1 MATDS
6 SKNQNQLFLAQLE
19 RQRLQKPCQR
29 IIDLRGKVPGECQPY
44 EFGGLTH
51 YLDDR
56 NYLILKQLVERM
68 GGLYTVGVYEALLQ
82 TVRQFQQQSQQPQL
96 STSDDS
102 SLLLIRL
109 DQPVR
114 RQAQRVLLTLPVT
127 IQNGDLNY
135 HAMTLDVSADAIRVS
150 MKQVSTLEK
159 NDTVNVSFQHFP
171 NTHNAEPTQIAFDI
185 TRLDHDEQRTF
196 IVMRFNDSVS
206 DDIRQAWQNWLS
218 NQTQRSPAELNNE
231 ILNLTQHCL
240 LRLYSRQIPSLLCW
254 IGEQQQKTIV
264 TAVHRSTV
272 CDQIFTSAPNLLKNI
287 KILLS
292 RIEQMHLSSGIL
304 ALHNDRLL
312 VISADELNRL
322 KQYWPWPAKTKLW
335 QFKLT
340 DLKVDETHYHPHLDS
355 IAQVDPRLA
364 DDFSRKLSRLKNL
377 LEITDI
383 TACVQQLNDKE
394 TTFET
399 DTGIERSAA
408 NYELPPLSSIKTF
421 IRRQQSRYTVV
432 TPVALFING
441 QEYVT
446 QTNEVSVN
454 GLSLS
459 IDADLLVSVGSR
471 ATLHFTRWQNQRPLL
486 NLRSVPYEVKRVQKF
501 AEQTELGLQRMVS
514 QCPLALNQF
523 FEQAIS
529 TNQHSLARREDDLL
543 QMQYSRV
550 YLDLLSH
557 TPLNTALF
565 FGLDN
570 QQKRVLQA
578 VAGHSQTIDQ
588 TDNKLW
594 QAISN
599 ATSRITLPLKTLNTD
614 NLVTQSMGL
623 YCYRSQQQPWQIICE
638 HELQSK
644 EAKSLLLHRLFNAD
658 HHFVFHCQLVNSK
671 TDWLHDEQDLTQQIN
686 ALRSHSAHRIK
697 NLRQMLSSIFSM
709 GYLTDITNIVRDSLM
724 PADRS

>member
-1 MATDS
+1 MATES

-19 RQRLQKPCQR
+19 RQRLQKTCQR
-29 IIDLRGKVPGECQPY
+29 IIDLRGKVSGECQPY
-44 EFGGLTH
+44 EFGDLTH

-68 GGLYTVGVYEALLQ
+68 GGSYTVGVYEALLQ
-82 TVRQFQQQSQQPQL
+82 TVRQFQQQSQQAQ
-96 STSDDS
+96 TSATDDN
-102 SLLLIRL
+102 SLLLLRL

-127 IQNGDLNY
+127 IATAQLSY
-135 HAMTLDVSADAIRVS
+135 HAMTLDISADAIRVS
-150 MKQVSTLEK
+150 MKQASTLEK
-159 NDTVNVSFQHFP
+159 NDTVQVSFEHFP
-171 NTHNAEPTQIAFDI
+171 NAHNTEPTKIAFDI

-196 IVMRFNDSVS
+196 IVLRFNDSVS

-231 ILNLTQHCL
+231 ILNLTQNCL

-264 TAVHRSTV
+264 TAVHSSTV

-287 KILLS
+287 KTLLA
-292 RIEQMHLSSGIL
+292 RIEQTHITSGIL
-304 ALHNDRLL
+304 ALHKDRLQI
-312 VISADELNRL
+312 ISADELSRL
-322 KQYWPWPAKTKLW
+322 KQHWPWPAKTKLW
-335 QFKLT
+335 QFTVTALE
-340 DLKVDETHYHPHLDS
+340 VDETHYHPHLDS
-355 IAQVDPRLA
+355 IAQVDPRVA
-364 DDFSRKLSRLKNL
+364 DDFSRKISRLKSL
-377 LEITDI
+377 LVITDI
-383 TACVQQLNDKE
+383 TACLQQLSDDE
-394 TTFET
+394 ITF
-399 DTGIERSAA
+399 DADNAIERSAA

-421 IRRQQSRYTVV
+421 IRRQQSRYTVL

-446 QTNEVSVN
+446 QTNEVSIN

-459 IDADLLVSVGSR
+459 VNTDLLVSVGSR

-523 FEQAIS
+523 FEKAIS
-529 TNQHSLARREDDLL
+529 TNQNSLARREDDLL

-578 VAGHSQTIDQ
+578 VAGHSQIIDQ

-599 ATSRITLPLKTLNTD
+599 AISRITLQLKTLNTD
-614 NLVTQSMGL
+614 NLVTHSMGL

-644 EAKSLLLHRLFNAD
+644 EAKNLLLHRLFNAD
-658 HHFVFHCQLVNSK
+658 HHYVFHFQLINSK

-697 NLRQMLSSIFSM
+697 NLRQMLFSIFAVAYM
-709 GYLTDITNIVRDSLM
+709 TDITALIRDSHK
-724 PADRS
+724 P

>member
-1 MATDS
+1 MATES

-29 IIDLRGKVPGECQPY
+29 IIDLRGKVSGECQPY
-44 EFGGLTH
+44 EFGDLTH

-68 GGLYTVGVYEALLQ
+68 GGSYTVGVYEALLQ
-82 TVRQFQQQSQQPQL
+82 TVRQFQQQSQQPQ
-96 STSDDS
+96 SSATDDS
-102 SLLLIRL
+102 SLVLIRL

-127 IQNGDLNY
+127 IETGQLSY
-135 HAMTLDVSADAIRVS
+135 HAMTLDISADAIRVS
-150 MKQVSTLEK
+150 MKQASTLEK
-159 NDTVNVSFQHFP
+159 NDTVQVSFEHFP
-171 NTHNAEPTQIAFDI
+171 NAHSSEATKIPFDI

-196 IVMRFNDSVS
+196 IVMRFNDSVG

-218 NQTQRSPAELNNE
+218 NQMQRSPAELNNE
-231 ILNLTQHCL
+231 ILNLTQNCL

-254 IGEQQQKTIV
+254 IGEQQQQTIV
-264 TAVHRSTV
+264 TAVHSSTL

-287 KILLS
+287 KTLLA
-292 RIEQMHLSSGIL
+292 RIEETNLSSGIL
-304 ALHNDRLL
+304 ALHKDRLL
-312 VISADELNRL
+312 LISADESKRL
-322 KQYWPWPAKTKLW
+322 KQFWPWPAKTKLW
-335 QFKLT
+335 QFNVTPLE
-340 DLKVDETHYHPHLDS
+340 VDEPHYHPHLDS
-355 IAQVDPRLA
+355 IAQVDPRVA
-364 DDFSRKLSRLKNL
+364 DDFSRKLSHLKKL

-383 TACVQQLNDKE
+383 TACLEQLNNDD
-394 TTFET
+394 
-399 DTGIERSAA
+399 DTSFDMSFVSEKPA
-408 NYELPPLSSIKTF
+408 NGYELPPLSSIKTF

-432 TPVALFING
+432 TPVTLFING

-459 IDADLLVSVGSR
+459 VDADLLVSIGSR

-486 NLRSVPYEVKRVQKF
+486 NLRSVPYEVKRVEKF
-501 AEQTELGLQRMVS
+501 AEQTELGLQRIVS

-523 FEQAIS
+523 FETAIS

-570 QQKRVLQA
+570 QQKRILQA
-578 VAGHSQTIDQ
+578 VAGHSQCIEQ
-588 TDNKLW
+588 TDNRLW

-599 ATSRITLPLKTLNTD
+599 ATSRITLQLKTLNTD

-644 EAKSLLLHRLFNAD
+644 EAKNLLLHRLFNAD
-658 HHFVFHCQLVNSK
+658 HHYVFHCQLVNSN

-697 NLRQMLSSIFSM
+697 NLRQMLFSLFAVA
-709 GYLTDITNIVRDSLM
+709 YLTDITALIRDSHK
-724 PADRS
+724 P